1 MTRAELAAAPLRF
14 WICRHTGRETQWKV
28 LTQTNDE
35 PTARLIYRWETER
48 RPGGVRLI
56 DVDASIVLKE
66 TGARGR

>member
-1 MTRAELAAAPLRF
+1 
-14 WICRHTGRETQWKV
+14 V